1 MKTLITKIANNQ
13 ITLSDALLQSKIIAH
28 KINNTIFK
36 EWLKK
41 ETEGYNPNDN
51 MLPPYRKIANRM
63 ELSLDLGGKKQ
74 PIPFNLSPEFEDS
87 VNFHQI
93 IESISIVEE
102 EVKKGSG
109 KSGKIVYSIEM
120 VHNVFNSLPKETQA
134 RINFY
139 QMRGAIL
146 KLEREINILS
156 YKNVID
162 QTKNK
167 LLDILLELDRE
178 FPNIKNEYTMNKENN
193 DKTNNIIT
201 NYIYGNNAPINLSTG
216 DNSNQTIVV
225 NENIDYSKIKNLGVD
240 ENDIDELKKIISET
254 KNDKS
259 LLSKRVMVWL
269 SSVTSSLSARALYDS
284 IPKLSEYLSSI
295 F

>member
-1 MKTLITKIANNQ
+1 MKTLITKITNNQ
-13 ITLSDALLQSKIIAH
+13 ITLSDALLQSKTIAY

-41 ETEGYNPNDN
+41 ETEGYKPNDD
-51 MLPPYRKIANRM
+51 MLPSYRKIANRM
-63 ELSLDLGGKKQ
+63 ELSLELGGEKQ
-74 PIPFNLSPEFEDS
+74 PIPFNLSSEFEDS

-109 KSGKIVYSIEM
+109 KIVYSIEM
-120 VHNVFNSLPKETQA
+120 VHHVFNSLPKETQA
-134 RINFY
+134 RINLY

-167 LLDILLELDRE
+167 LLDILLELDYE

-201 NYIYGNNAPINLSTG
+201 NNIYGNNAPINLSIG

-225 NENIDYSKIKNLGVD
+225 NENIDYSKIKKLGVD

-259 LLSKRVMVWL
+259 SLSKRVMGWL
-269 SSVTSSLSARALYDS
+269 SSVTSSLSARALYDN

>member
-41 ETEGYNPNDN
+41 ETEGYNRNDD
-51 MLPPYRKIANRM
+51 MLPSYRKIANRM
-63 ELSLDLGGKKQ
+63 ELSLELGGEKQ

-109 KSGKIVYSIEM
+109 KIVYSIEM
-120 VHNVFNSLPKETQA
+120 VHHVFNSLPKETQA
-134 RINFY
+134 RINLY
-139 QMRGAIL
+139 QMTGATL

-240 ENDIDELKKIISET
+240 ENYIDELKKIISET

-259 LLSKRVMVWL
+259 SLSKRVMGWL
-269 SSVTSSLSARALYDS
+269 SSVTSSLSARALYDN
-284 IPKLSEYLSSI
+284 IPKLLEYLSSI

>member
-41 ETEGYNPNDN
+41 ETEGYEPNDD
-51 MLPPYRKIANRM
+51 MLPSYRKIANRM
-63 ELSLDLGGKKQ
+63 ELSLELGCGKQ
-74 PIPFNLSPEFEDS
+74 PIPFNLSPDFEDS

-109 KSGKIVYSIEM
+109 KILYPIEM
-120 VHNVFNSLPKETQA
+120 VQHVFGSLSKKTQA
-134 RINFY
+134 MINLY
-139 QMRGAIL
+139 KTKGAIL

-167 LLDILLELDRE
+167 LLDILLELDCD
-178 FPNIKNEYTMNKENN
+178 FPNIKNEYTINKENN
-193 DKTNNIIT
+193 NKTNNIIT
-201 NYIYGNNAPINLSTG
+201 NNIYGNNAPINLSTG
-216 DNSNQTIVV
+216 DNSNQRIVV
-225 NENIDYSKIKNLGVD
+225 NENIDYSKIKKLGVD

-259 LLSKRVMVWL
+259 SLSKRVMGWL

>member
-13 ITLSDALLQSKIIAH
+13 ITLSDALLQSKIITH

-36 EWLKK
+36 KWLKK
-41 ETEGYNPNDN
+41 ETEGYKSNDD
-51 MLPPYRKIANRM
+51 MLPSYRKIANRM
-63 ELSLDLGGKKQ
+63 ELSLELGGEKQ

-87 VNFHQI
+87 VNFYQI

-102 EVKKGSG
+102 EVKKGSR
-109 KSGKIVYSIEM
+109 KILYPIEM
-120 VHNVFNSLPKETQA
+120 VQHVFSSLSKKTQA
-134 RINFY
+134 MINLY

-146 KLEREINILS
+146 KLEGEINILS

-167 LLDILLELDRE
+167 LLDILLELDYE

-201 NYIYGNNAPINLSTG
+201 NNIYGNNAPINLSTG

-240 ENDIDELKKIISET
+240 ENYIDELKKIISET

-259 LLSKRVMVWL
+259 SLFKRVMGWL
-269 SSVTSSLSARALYDS
+269 SSVTSSLSARALYDN
-284 IPKLSEYLSSI
+284 IPKLLEHLSSI

>member
-41 ETEGYNPNDN
+41 ETEGYNPNDD
-51 MLPPYRKIANRM
+51 MLPSYRKIANRM
-63 ELSLDLGGKKQ
+63 ELSLELGGEKQ

-109 KSGKIVYSIEM
+109 KIVYSIEM
-120 VHNVFNSLPKETQA
+120 VHHVFNSLPKETQA
-134 RINFY
+134 RINLY

-193 DKTNNIIT
+193 DKTNNIII
-201 NYIYGNNAPINLSTG
+201 NNVYGNNAPINLSTG

-259 LLSKRVMVWL
+259 SLFKRVMGWL
-269 SSVTSSLSARALYDS
+269 SSVTSSLSARALYDN
-284 IPKLSEYLSSI
+284 IPKLLEYLSSI

>member
-41 ETEGYNPNDN
+41 ETEGYEANDD
-51 MLPPYRKIANRM
+51 MLPSYRKIANRM
-63 ELSLDLGGKKQ
+63 ELSLELGGGKQ

-102 EVKKGSG
+102 KVEKG
-109 KSGKIVYSIEM
+109 SGKIVYSIEM
-120 VHNVFNSLPKETQA
+120 VHHVFNSLPKETQA
-134 RINFY
+134 GINLY

-193 DKTNNIIT
+193 DKTNNIIK

-259 LLSKRVMVWL
+259 SLFKRVMGWL
-269 SSVTSSLSARALYDS
+269 SSVTSSLSARALYDN
-284 IPKLSEYLSSI
+284 IPKLLEHLSSI

>member
-41 ETEGYNPNDN
+41 ETEGYNRNDD
-51 MLPPYRKIANRM
+51 MLPSYRKIANRM
-63 ELSLDLGGKKQ
+63 ELSLELGGEKQ

-109 KSGKIVYSIEM
+109 KIVYSIEM
-120 VHNVFNSLPKETQA
+120 VHHVFNSLPKETQA
-134 RINFY
+134 RINLY
-139 QMRGAIL
+139 QMTGATL

-167 LLDILLELDRE
+167 LLDILLELDCE

-201 NYIYGNNAPINLSTG
+201 NNIYGNNAPINLSTG

-225 NENIDYSKIKNLGVD
+225 NENIDYSKIKKMGVD

-259 LLSKRVMVWL
+259 SLFKRVMGWL

-284 IPKLSEYLSSI
+284 VPKLSEYLRSI

>member
-41 ETEGYNPNDN
+41 ETEGYNPNDD
-51 MLPPYRKIANRM
+51 MLPSYRKIANRM
-63 ELSLDLGGKKQ
+63 ELSLELGGEKQ
-74 PIPFNLSPEFEDS
+74 PIPFNLSPEFEES
-87 VNFHQI
+87 VNFHRI

-102 EVKKGSG
+102 VVKKG
-109 KSGKIVYSIEM
+109 SGKIVYSIEM
-120 VHNVFNSLPKETQA
+120 VAHVFNSLPKKTQA
-134 RINFY
+134 MINLY

-146 KLEREINILS
+146 KLERGINILS

-167 LLDILLELDRE
+167 LLDILLELDCE
-178 FPNIKNEYTMNKENN
+178 FPNIKNEYTINKENN

-201 NYIYGNNAPINLSTG
+201 NNIYGNNAPINLSTG

-225 NENIDYSKIKNLGVD
+225 NKNIDYSKIKKLGVD

-259 LLSKRVMVWL
+259 SLSKRVMGWL

>member
-1 MKTLITKIANNQ
+1 
-13 ITLSDALLQSKIIAH
+13 
-28 KINNTIFK
+28 
-36 EWLKK
+36 
-41 ETEGYNPNDN
+41 
-51 MLPPYRKIANRM
+51 
-63 ELSLDLGGKKQ
+63 
-74 PIPFNLSPEFEDS
+74 
-87 VNFHQI
+87 
-93 IESISIVEE
+93 
-102 EVKKGSG
+102 
-109 KSGKIVYSIEM
+109 M
-120 VHNVFNSLPKETQA
+120 VHHVFNSLPKETQA
-134 RINFY
+134 MIKLY
-139 QMRGAIL
+139 KMKGAIL

-193 DKTNNIIT
+193 DKTNNIII
-201 NYIYGNNAPINLSTG
+201 NNVYGNNAPINLSTG

-259 LLSKRVMVWL
+259 SLFKRVMGWL
-269 SSVTSSLSARALYDS
+269 SSVTSSLSARALYDN
-284 IPKLSEYLSSI
+284 IPKLLEYLSSI

>member
-1 MKTLITKIANNQ
+1 
-13 ITLSDALLQSKIIAH
+13 
-28 KINNTIFK
+28 
-36 EWLKK
+36 
-41 ETEGYNPNDN
+41 
-51 MLPPYRKIANRM
+51 M
-63 ELSLDLGGKKQ
+63 ELSLELGGEKQ
-74 PIPFNLSPEFEDS
+74 PIPFNLSPEFEES
-87 VNFHQI
+87 VNFHRI

-102 EVKKGSG
+102 VVKKG
-109 KSGKIVYSIEM
+109 SGKIVYSIEM
-120 VHNVFNSLPKETQA
+120 VAHVFNSLPKKTQA
-134 RINFY
+134 MINLY

-146 KLEREINILS
+146 KLERGINILS

-167 LLDILLELDRE
+167 LLDILLELDCE
-178 FPNIKNEYTMNKENN
+178 FPNIKNEYTINKENN

-201 NYIYGNNAPINLSTG
+201 NNIYGNNAPINLSTG

-225 NENIDYSKIKNLGVD
+225 NKNIDYSKIKKLGVD

-259 LLSKRVMVWL
+259 SLSKRVMGWL

>member
-41 ETEGYNPNDN
+41 ETEGYNPNDD
-51 MLPPYRKIANRM
+51 MLPSYRKIANRM
-63 ELSLDLGGKKQ
+63 ELSLELGGEKQ

-109 KSGKIVYSIEM
+109 KIVYSIEM
-120 VHNVFNSLPKETQA
+120 VHHVFNSLPKETQA
-134 RINFY
+134 RINLY

-167 LLDILLELDRE
+167 LLDILLELDSE
-178 FPNIKNEYTMNKENN
+178 FPNVKNEYTMNKENN

-201 NYIYGNNAPINLSTG
+201 NNIYGNNAPINLSTG

-225 NENIDYSKIKNLGVD
+225 NENIDYSKIKKLGVD
-240 ENDIDELKKIISET
+240 ENDIDELKKIILET

-259 LLSKRVMVWL
+259 SLSKRVMGWL
-269 SSVTSSLSARALYDS
+269 SSVISSLSARALYDS
-284 IPKLSEYLSSI
+284 IPKLLKYLSSI

>member
-41 ETEGYNPNDN
+41 ETEGYEANDD
-51 MLPPYRKIANRM
+51 MLPSYRKIANRM
-63 ELSLDLGGKKQ
+63 ELSLELGGEKQ

-109 KSGKIVYSIEM
+109 KIVYSIEM
-120 VHNVFNSLPKETQA
+120 VHHVFNSLPKETQA
-134 RINFY
+134 RINLY
-139 QMRGAIL
+139 QMTGATL

-167 LLDILLELDRE
+167 LFDILLELDCE

-201 NYIYGNNAPINLSTG
+201 NNIYGNNAPINLSTG
-216 DNSNQTIVV
+216 DNSNQKIVV
-225 NENIDYSKIKNLGVD
+225 NENIDYSKIKKMGVD

-259 LLSKRVMVWL
+259 SLFKRVMGWL

>member
-13 ITLSDALLQSKIIAH
+13 ITLSDALLQSKIITH

-36 EWLKK
+36 KWLKK
-41 ETEGYNPNDN
+41 ETEGYKSNDD
-51 MLPPYRKIANRM
+51 MLPSYRKIANRM
-63 ELSLDLGGKKQ
+63 ELSLELGGEKQ

-87 VNFHQI
+87 VNFYQI

-102 EVKKGSG
+102 EVKKGSR
-109 KSGKIVYSIEM
+109 KILYPIEM
-120 VHNVFNSLPKETQA
+120 VQHVFSSLSKKTQDM
-134 RINFY
+134 INLY

-146 KLEREINILS
+146 KLEGEINILS

-167 LLDILLELDRE
+167 LLDILLELDYE

-201 NYIYGNNAPINLSTG
+201 NNIYGNNAPINLSTG

-240 ENDIDELKKIISET
+240 ENYIDELKKIISET

-259 LLSKRVMVWL
+259 SLFKRVMGWL
-269 SSVTSSLSARALYDS
+269 SSVTSSLSARALYDN
-284 IPKLSEYLSSI
+284 IPKLLEHLSSI

>member
-1 MKTLITKIANNQ
+1 MKTLITKIANDQ

-41 ETEGYNPNDN
+41 ETEGYEPNDD
-51 MLPPYRKIANRM
+51 MLPSYRKIANRM
-63 ELSLDLGGKKQ
+63 ELSLELGCGKQ
-74 PIPFNLSPEFEDS
+74 PIPFNLSPDFEDS

-102 EVKKGSG
+102 EVKKGSR
-109 KSGKIVYSIEM
+109 KILYPIEM
-120 VHNVFNSLPKETQA
+120 VQHVFGSLSKKTQA
-134 RINFY
+134 MINLY
-139 QMRGAIL
+139 KMKGAIL

-167 LLDILLELDRE
+167 LLDILLELDCE

-201 NYIYGNNAPINLSTG
+201 NNIYGNNAPINLSTG

-225 NENIDYSKIKNLGVD
+225 NENIDYSKIKKLGVD

-259 LLSKRVMVWL
+259 SLSKRVMGWL
-269 SSVTSSLSARALYDS
+269 SSVTSSLSARALYDN

>member
-41 ETEGYNPNDN
+41 ETEGYKSNDD
-51 MLPPYRKIANRM
+51 MLPSYRKIANRM
-63 ELSLDLGGKKQ
+63 ELSLELGGEKQ

-87 VNFHQI
+87 VNFYQI

-102 EVKKGSG
+102 EVKKGSR
-109 KSGKIVYSIEM
+109 KILYPIEM
-120 VHNVFNSLPKETQA
+120 VQHVFSSLSKKTQA
-134 RINFY
+134 MINLY

-146 KLEREINILS
+146 KLERQINILS

-167 LLDILLELDRE
+167 LLDILLELDSE

-201 NYIYGNNAPINLSTG
+201 NNIYGNNAPINLSTG

-225 NENIDYSKIKNLGVD
+225 NENIDYSKIKKLGVD

-259 LLSKRVMVWL
+259 SLSKRVMGWL

-284 IPKLSEYLSSI
+284 IPKLLEYLSSI
-295 F
+295 Y

>member
-41 ETEGYNPNDN
+41 ETEGYEANDD
-51 MLPPYRKIANRM
+51 MLPSYRKIANRM
-63 ELSLDLGGKKQ
+63 ELSLELGGEKQ

-102 EVKKGSG
+102 KVEKG
-109 KSGKIVYSIEM
+109 SGKIVYSIEM
-120 VHNVFNSLPKETQA
+120 VHHVFNSLPKETQA
-134 RINFY
+134 RINLY

-193 DKTNNIIT
+193 DKTNNIIK

-259 LLSKRVMVWL
+259 SLFKRVMGWL
-269 SSVTSSLSARALYDS
+269 SSVTSSLSARALYDN
-284 IPKLSEYLSSI
+284 IPKLLEYLSSI

>member
-1 MKTLITKIANNQ
+1 MNTLITKIANNQ

-41 ETEGYNPNDN
+41 ETEGYKSNDD
-51 MLPPYRKIANRM
+51 MLPSYRKIANRM
-63 ELSLDLGGKKQ
+63 ELSLELGGEKQ
-74 PIPFNLSPEFEDS
+74 LIPFNLSPEFEDS
-87 VNFHQI
+87 VNFYQI
-93 IESISIVEE
+93 IESIPIVEE
-102 EVKKGSG
+102 EVKKGSR
-109 KSGKIVYSIEM
+109 KILYPIEM
-120 VHNVFNSLPKETQA
+120 VQHVFSSLSKKTQA
-134 RINFY
+134 MIKLY
-139 QMRGAIL
+139 EMKGAIL
-146 KLEREINILS
+146 KLERKINILS
-156 YKNVID
+156 YKNVIE

-167 LLDILLELDRE
+167 LLETLLELDCE

-201 NYIYGNNAPINLSTG
+201 NNIYGNNAPINLSTG

-225 NENIDYSKIKNLGVD
+225 NENIDYSKIKKLGVD

-259 LLSKRVMVWL
+259 SLSKRVMGWL
-269 SSVTSSLSARALYDS
+269 SSVTSSLSARALYDN